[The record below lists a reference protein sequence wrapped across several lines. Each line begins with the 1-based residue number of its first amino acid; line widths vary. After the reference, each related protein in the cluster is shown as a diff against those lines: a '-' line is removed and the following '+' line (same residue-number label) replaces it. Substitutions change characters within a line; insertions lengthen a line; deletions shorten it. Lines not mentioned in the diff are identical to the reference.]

1 MTKEELQESR
11 MGSRIRL
18 ESTPGA
24 HKRRRRVGRGAGSTF
39 GSTCGRGDKGQ
50 NSRSGGGVRAGFEG
64 GQMPIARRLPKRG
77 FNSMTPHSCAEV
89 RLRELNQFAG
99 ETVDL
104 ALLKSK
110 GVVPVKALRAKVILS
125 GELEQKVNLKGI
137 AVSKGARAAIV
148 AAQGTIED

>member
-1 MTKEELQESR
+1 MPTEKIQESR

-18 ESTPGA
+18 VSNPGA
-24 HKRRRRVGRGAGSTF
+24 RKRRKRVGRGAGSTF

-50 NSRSGGGVRAGFEG
+50 NSRSGGGVRPGFEG

-77 FNSMTPHSCAEV
+77 FNSMAPNSCAEV
-89 RLRELNQFAG
+89 RLSELNQFAG

-110 GVVPVKALRAKVILS
+110 RIVSVNAMRAKVILS
-125 GELEQKVNLKGI
+125 GELEHQVNLKGI

-148 AAQGTIED
+148 AAQGTIEE